1 TGITL
6 AEYFRDMG
14 YSVAMMADST
24 SRWAEAM
31 REISTRLEEM
41 PAEEGYPAYLG
52 ARIAS
57 FYERAGRVVCAGS
70 PNREGALSIIGAVS
84 PPGGDLSDSVV
95 QATLHVVK
103 VFWSLQGRLAQQRHF
118 PAIDWLTSYSFY
130 SQYLPGCFE
139 DSERGEEMSKMAQD
153 CMNLLEQEA
162 ELIEIVRLV
171 GAESISA
178 KDRMALETAKS
189 IREDYLHQNAFHK
202 IDTFTSI
209 DKQFEILK
217 AILHFQEQGLAA
229 VESGVDTKDIFAL
242 AVREE
247 ITRSS
252 YVEEADIAKIV
263 AIRDTID
270 EQMKLLSPV
279 A

>member
-1 TGITL
+1 MDEL
-6 AEYFRDMG
+6 
-14 YSVAMMADST
+14 
-24 SRWAEAM
+24 
-31 REISTRLEEM
+31 
-41 PAEEGYPAYLG
+41 
-52 ARIAS
+52 
-57 FYERAGRVVCAGS
+57 
-70 PNREGALSIIGAVS
+70 
-84 PPGGDLSDSVV
+84 
-95 QATLHVVK
+95 VVK
-103 VFWSLQGRLAQQRHF
+103 A
-118 PAIDWLTSYSFY
+118 
-130 SQYLPGCFE
+130 
-139 DSERGEEMSKMAQD
+139 
-153 CMNLLEQEA
+153 MNLLEREA
-162 ELIEIVRLV
+162 SLLEIVRLV
-171 GAESISA
+171 GAEALSPA
-178 KDRMALETAKS
+178 DRLALEVSKS

-242 AVREE
+242 DVREQ

-252 YVEEADIAKIV
+252 YVEETDIAKIV